1 MEDKGKISL
10 ELFAK
15 IEHAGYEPLPRGLRN
30 VMSWAVSRNAEKRG
44 TTPPNRLQGLYT
56 KEKFRGGCLANTP
69 PNSTPTLHQK
79 PSP

>member
-15 IEHAGYEPLPRGLRN
+15 IEHAGYEPLPHGLRN
-30 VMSWAVSRNAEKRG
+30 VISWAVSRNAEKRG

-56 KEKFRGGCLANTP
+56 KEKCRGGCLANTS

>member
-15 IEHAGYEPLPRGLRN
+15 IEHAGYEPLPHGLRN

-56 KEKFRGGCLANTP
+56 KKSAGVDV
-69 PNSTPTLHQK
+69 
-79 PSP
+79 

>member
-15 IEHAGYEPLPRGLRN
+15 IEHAGYEPLPHGLRN
-30 VMSWAVSRNAEKRG
+30 VISWAVSRNAEKRG

-56 KEKFRGGCLANTP
+56 KEKCRGGCLANTP